1 MNDTCKERI
10 GNRDY
15 VTFGADTEIPYGL
28 LSTDSNTVVLI
39 GGYISILRDFN
50 LETILGC
57 GGLRFDIH
65 DLRST

>member
-28 LSTDSNTVVLI
+28 LSTDSNNMPLI
-39 GGYISILRDFN
+39 
-50 LETILGC
+50 EV
-57 GGLRFDIH
+57 RFD
-65 DLRST
+65 TNPG